1 MNFQLAAIGHSF
13 KGSMAYY
20 LHDKRQGQDA
30 AHPESSERVAW
41 TENRNL
47 SVADAELAT
56 GVMIAT
62 ARQADEL
69 KAAAGIRST
78 GRKATAGPV
87 FAFSLSWRHDEVEG
101 LDRAEMLRAA
111 DHALSVLNLTDRQA
125 VIVAHRD
132 TEHPHVHVIVNRI
145 CPQTGRMANIAAPNV
160 RKLDKW
166 ADTYERENGKIVSPN
181 RAAKYDEIEQKRQ
194 QHPDAD
200 KRRQYAAEKRAQAA
214 KQGERDKSPAATLK
228 AFSDQQK
235 AHHKQE
241 WADLSA
247 KNKAER
253 NRVFAESG
261 AAIKEAAARHKAE
274 CKPVWAKFFRQQRE
288 ADRQFQAREKTLAG
302 IVHNAV
308 LATAQQKI
316 SGQLGNRGT
325 LSATFGNVLSSQAR
339 ARAFEDVKD
348 MGRRELAGH
357 LKGIL
362 DAEIQGIKDKRDR
375 DLGAQR
381 SAFAQARAAL
391 IEKQDAER
399 GKIREAWRQIY
410 AERDADR
417 ARRPYRQARQQAAPQ
432 QEQKPMKDRFDNA
445 RRLPER
451 TAPAP
456 TRPDFIA
463 QAQPTPSPSGDV
475 PKPLP
480 KRLQDV
486 PAQKPATKAPAAQ
499 KVATAKKDWAPA
511 AAKPAPAPA
520 TRKDWSKPAEQ
531 RAEQPAPRKDWG
543 KTTEQRLQDK
553 PAPRP
558 TLARDR
564 DRDRER

>member
-1 MNFQLAAIGHSF
+1 MVPDIAKTGHSF
-13 KGSMAYY
+13 KGAMAYY
-20 LHDKRQGQDA
+20 LHDKGAQTA
-30 AHPESSERVAW
+30 ERVAW
-41 TENRNL
+41 TETRNL
-47 SVADAELAT
+47 MTDDPRAAMRIMV
-56 GVMIAT
+56 AT
-62 ARQADEL
+62 AQSADEL
-69 KAAAGIRST
+69 KAAAGIST
-78 GRKATAGPV
+78 KGRKSAAHVYAYSLAWHPDEAGQ
-87 FAFSLSWRHDEVEG
+87 

-111 DHALSVLNLTDRQA
+111 DSSLQVLGAGNHQALIVCHTDQK
-125 VIVAHRD
+125 
-132 TEHPHVHVIVNRI
+132 HPHVHVIVNRVD
-145 CPQTGRMANIAAPNV
+145 PATGKMLSTSNDRLKLSDWANE
-160 RKLDKW
+160 
-166 ADTYERENGKIVSPN
+166 YERERGVILTPK
-181 RAAKYDEIEQKRQ
+181 REEKRELREQFAEQ
-194 QHPDAD
+194 TE
-200 KRRQYAAEKRAQAA
+200 RRQYAAEKRQQAA
-214 KQGERDKSPAATLK
+214 KASERDKTPAATLK

-235 AHHKQE
+235 ATHKQE

-247 KNKAER
+247 KNKAAR

-274 CKPVWAKFFRQQRE
+274 CKPVWAAFFRQQRE
-288 ADRQFQAREKTLAG
+288 GERQFQAREKTLSG
-302 IVHNAV
+302 VVQNAM
-308 LATAQQKI
+308 LATTHQKV

-339 ARAFEDVKD
+339 AKAFEEIKD
-348 MGRRELAGH
+348 MNRRELAAH

-362 DAEIQGIKDKRDR
+362 DADIQGIKDKRDR

-399 GKIREAWRQIY
+399 RKIREAWRQIY

-417 ARRPYRQARQQAAPQ
+417 ARRPYRQVRQQAAPQ

-463 QAQPTPSPSGDV
+463 QAQPAPSPSGDV
-475 PKPLP
+475 PKPAP
-480 KRLQDV
+480 RRLQDV
-486 PAQKPATKAPAAQ
+486 PMQKPATRAPAPQ
-499 KVATAKKDWAPA
+499 KVAAAKKDWTPA
-511 AAKPAPAPA
+511 AAKPAPAA
-520 TRKDWSKPAEQ
+520 KKDWSASAGKVA
-531 RAEQPAPRKDWG
+531 APAPRKDWS

-564 DRDRER
+564 DREPER